1 MSVNVNLGLLL
12 VGVLA
17 LAVLAFGVGLLLSSP
32 KAWRRHE
39 AIRRAVARRLTGR
52 LDKLAKVSR
61 AVRLFVVTKN
71 RAGAYEIF
79 IEDTDNQA
87 IEVIAGAAVERLR
100 TLELF
105 NKRRTE
111 GETCARWE
119 DGTRTE
125 VWRTFAW
132 NLGDEHADGACDAVD
147 AYLFS
152 VGQSPKALH
161 APAPNHR

>member
-32 KAWRRHE
+32 KAWRRHD
-39 AIRRAVARRLTGR
+39 AIRRAIARRLAGR
-52 LDKLAKVSR
+52 DDRLAKVSR
-61 AVRLFVVTKN
+61 AVRLFVIAKGS
-71 RAGAYEIF
+71 AEASEIF
-79 IEDTDNQA
+79 IEDTGNQA
-87 IEVIAGAAVERLR
+87 IEVVAERATERLR
-100 TLELF
+100 MLESF
-105 NKRRTE
+105 DKRQAD

-132 NLGDEHADGACDAVD
+132 NLGDEHANGACDAVD

-152 VGQSPKALH
+152 VGQSPKKLR